1 MGCGGVDDGQWLRCL
16 LFERPSCPA
25 GALQCK
31 WRVRAS
37 KNSRVRVWAIHYEH
51 TFSCCSFVTAV
62 CTRSC
67 MFLLVSGPLWR
78 LKLWYSLPSTMTFTT
93 LLTALPTT
101 YVRPSMVI
109 GIGCSYSQEQRD
121 SGDTQPLHERTFLP
135 MPVAGSLV
143 NPEGVITPH
152 GTPKND
158 DNFAHWSGGKGRTGP
173 MRYTKV

>member
-1 MGCGGVDDGQWLRCL
+1 MWAAVVSMMGSGYAACSLSA
-16 LFERPSCPA
+16 RPVPQGLYSAVCR
-25 GALQCK
+25 

-37 KNSRVRVWAIHYEH
+37 KNSRVRVWAIQYEH

-101 YVRPSMVI
+101 YVRPSMVM

-143 NPEGVITPH
+143 NPEGGYNMLQH
-152 GTPKND
+152 CEN
-158 DNFAHWSGGKGRTGP
+158 WL
-173 MRYTKV
+173 